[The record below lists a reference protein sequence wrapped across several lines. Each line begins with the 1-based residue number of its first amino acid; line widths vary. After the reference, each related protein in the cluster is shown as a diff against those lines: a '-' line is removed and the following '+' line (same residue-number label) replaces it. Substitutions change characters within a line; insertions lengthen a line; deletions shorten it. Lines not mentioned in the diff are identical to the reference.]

1 MTSMIKGYPFE
12 VTLSGS
18 PSSAIHADQVKNLD
32 WVARE
37 ATLKGLA
44 TPGKLAEV
52 RAKMFALIGETQVLR
67 NR

>member
-1 MTSMIKGYPFE
+1 MIKGYPFE

-32 WVARE
+32 WVALE

-44 TPGKLAEV
+44 TPGKLAEKC
-52 RAKMFALIGETQVLR
+52 RAYSIKYWEG
-67 NR
+67 

>member
-1 MTSMIKGYPFE
+1 MIKGYPFE

-18 PSSAIHADQVKNLD
+18 PSSVILADQVKNLD

-37 ATLKGLA
+37 ATLKGRA
-44 TPGKLAEV
+44 TPEELAEV
-52 RAKMFALIGETQVLR
+52 RAKIFALIGETQVLR